1 MERMSDIER
10 KFAEENHNL
19 VYSFLH
25 SNKYNIED
33 FYSIAVMGYLKA
45 VQAYI
50 KDGNIKGN
58 YSFSCIAWLYM
69 KSEIKDYFK
78 AESRQKRTT
87 ENIISL
93 DAVADEDGKQFEIIG
108 IGTIEQDQ
116 IDDEFITE
124 IFMNLSDVQKA
135 ILQMRIAGYS
145 NTDICRIKKIALS
158 SFYAEMKK
166 IKKVA
171 KNILN

>member
-69 KSEIKDYFK
+69 KSEIRLFQ
-78 AESRQKRTT
+78 S
-87 ENIISL
+87 
-93 DAVADEDGKQFEIIG
+93 GKQ
-108 IGTIEQDQ
+108 
-116 IDDEFITE
+116 TE
-124 IFMNLSDVQKA
+124 TNNRKYYKS
-135 ILQMRIAGYS
+135 G
-145 NTDICRIKKIALS
+145 CS
-158 SFYAEMKK
+158 SR
-166 IKKVA
+166 
-171 KNILN
+171 

>member
-50 KDGNIKGN
+50 KDGNIKEN

-93 DAVADEDGKQFEIIG
+93 DAVADEDGKQFEIVG

-116 IDDEFITE
+116 IDYEFITE

-135 ILQMRIAGYS
+135 ILQMRISGYS
-145 NTDICRIKKIALS
+145 NTDICRIKKIASS

>member
-1 MERMSDIER
+1 
-10 KFAEENHNL
+10 
-19 VYSFLH
+19 
-25 SNKYNIED
+25 
-33 FYSIAVMGYLKA
+33 
-45 VQAYI
+45 
-50 KDGNIKGN
+50 
-58 YSFSCIAWLYM
+58 M

-93 DAVADEDGKQFEIIG
+93 DAVANEDGKQFEIIG

-135 ILQMRIAGYS
+135 ILQMRMAGYS
-145 NTDICRIKKIALS
+145 NTDICRIKNIASS

>member
-78 AESRQKRTT
+78 AESRYKRTA

-93 DAVADEDGKQFEIIG
+93 DSLVNDDGSTYEIVG
-108 IGTIEQDQ
+108 NGTIEQDQ
-116 IDDEFITE
+116 VNDELIRE
-124 IFMNLSDVQKA
+124 IVSKLSDLQKS
-135 ILQMRIAGYS
+135 ILSMKIQGYS
-145 NTDICRIKKIALS
+145 NVDICRVNNIPSS

-166 IKKVA
+166 IKA
-171 KNILN
+171 ITRIILA

>member
-50 KDGNIKGN
+50 RLFQ
-58 YSFSCIAWLYM
+58 S
-69 KSEIKDYFK
+69 
-78 AESRQKRTT
+78 
-87 ENIISL
+87 
-93 DAVADEDGKQFEIIG
+93 GKQ
-108 IGTIEQDQ
+108 
-116 IDDEFITE
+116 TE
-124 IFMNLSDVQKA
+124 TNNRKYYKS
-135 ILQMRIAGYS
+135 G
-145 NTDICRIKKIALS
+145 CS
-158 SFYAEMKK
+158 SR
-166 IKKVA
+166 
-171 KNILN
+171 